1 VPKIMVSVDD
11 DSMADL
17 PRLVTDLRQAGLK
30 VDEVLEALGTVT
42 GSISQEAAGSLMAVP
57 GVAHIE
63 WQRDVTLPP
72 DPNSTDPDSTT

>member
-1 VPKIMVSVDD
+1 MVSVDD
-11 DSMADL
+11 DSLSDL

-42 GSISQEAAGSLMAVP
+42 GSISREAADSLTAIP

-72 DPNSTDPDSTT
+72 DQDS

>member
-1 VPKIMVSVDD
+1 MVSVDD
-11 DSMADL
+11 NSLSDL

-42 GSISQEAAGSLMAVP
+42 GSISTEAADSLMTVP

-63 WQRDVTLPP
+63 WQRDVTLPS
-72 DPNSTDPDSTT
+72 DEDS